1 MQQELSKRR
10 ITDMK
15 KNISIFKELFK
26 YLILVVILLFC
37 IMPFIFMILSSLR
50 PGAQMVQNGL
60 TLDFNPKTMSLHNFK
75 ALLEYNDGM
84 YFLWYKNSIVLTVLQ
99 TAFSLLFCAMVGYG
113 LSVYNFKG
121 RNLIFLIVLA
131 VMMIPTEVLILP
143 LFKLVVK
150 MNIIN
155 TKAGV
160 ILPFVVSPF
169 AVFYFRQYCLG
180 LPLDLI
186 DSGRIDGCNEIGIFF
201 KIMSPVMLP
210 AFAAIMILQA
220 MNSWNG
226 FVWPLI
232 ALRSNENMTLPI
244 GLNALLTPY
253 GNNYD
258 VLLAGAVFSVIP
270 IIILFL
276 INQKAF
282 ITGLTIGSIKG

>member
-1 MQQELSKRR
+1 
-10 ITDMK
+10 MK
-15 KNISIFKELFK
+15 NKKLALNEFLK
-26 YLILVVILLFC
+26 YLLLIVIFLFC

-75 ALLEYNDGM
+75 ALFNYNDGM
-84 YFLWYKNSIVLTVLQ
+84 FFLWFKNSIVLTAIQ
-99 TAFSLLFCAMVGYG
+99 TLLSLLFCAMVGYG
-113 LSVYNFKG
+113 LGVYNFKG
-121 RNLIFLIVLA
+121 RNVIFLIVLA

-143 LFKLVVK
+143 LFKLVV
-150 MNIIN
+150 NIKLIN
-155 TKAGV
+155 TKPGV

-169 AVFYFRQYCLG
+169 AIFYFRQYCLG

-186 DSGRIDGCNEIGIFF
+186 DSARIDGCNEIGIFF
-201 KIMSPVMLP
+201 KIMCPVMLP

-220 MNSWNG
+220 MNSWNS

-276 INQKAF
+276 VNQKAF
-282 ITGLTIGSIKG
+282 ITGLTVGSIKG

>member
-1 MQQELSKRR
+1 
-10 ITDMK
+10 MK
-15 KNISIFKELFK
+15 KNITIHISLLK
-26 YLILVVILLFC
+26 YLSLILILFFC
-37 IMPFIFMILSSLR
+37 IMPFIFMLLSSLR

-60 TLDFNPKTMSLHNFK
+60 QLDFNPKTMSLHNFK
-75 ALLEYNDGM
+75 ALFNYNDGM
-84 YFLWYKNSIVLTVLQ
+84 FFLWFKNSIVLTVLQ

-113 LSVYNFKG
+113 LSIYKFKG
-121 RNLIFLIVLA
+121 QNIVFLIVLA

-150 MNIIN
+150 IGLIN
-155 TKAGV
+155 TKPGV

-169 AVFYFRQYCLG
+169 AIFYFRQYCLG
-180 LPLDLI
+180 LPLDLV
-186 DSGRIDGCNEIGIFF
+186 DSARIDGCNEISIFF
-201 KIMSPVMLP
+201 KIMCPVMLP

-232 ALRSNENMTLPI
+232 VLRSNENMTLPI

-276 INQKAF
+276 VNQKAF
-282 ITGLTIGSIKG
+282 ITGLTVGSIKG

>member
-1 MQQELSKRR
+1 
-10 ITDMK
+10 MK
-15 KNISIFKELFK
+15 EKFAIYKTFLK
-26 YLILVVILLFC
+26 YIMLAVILLFC
-37 IMPFIFMILSSLR
+37 VMPFIFMLLSSLR

-75 ALLEYNDGM
+75 ALFGYNHGM
-84 YFLWYKNSIVLTVLQ
+84 FFLWFKNSIVLTALQ

-113 LSVYNFKG
+113 LGVYNFRG
-121 RNLIFLIVLA
+121 RNVIFLIVLA

-150 MNIIN
+150 IKLIN

-160 ILPFVVSPF
+160 ILPFVVSSF

-180 LPLDLI
+180 LPLELI
-186 DSGRIDGCNEIGIFF
+186 DSARIDGCNEISIFF

-210 AFAAIMILQA
+210 AYAAIMILQA

-282 ITGLTIGSIKG
+282 ITGLTVGSVKG

>member
-1 MQQELSKRR
+1 
-10 ITDMK
+10 MK
-15 KNISIFKELFK
+15 TRPSEYVLEVLKYFMLIVIF
-26 YLILVVILLFC
+26 LFC
-37 IMPFIFMILSSLR
+37 IMPFIFMLLSSLR

-60 TLDFNPKTMSLHNFK
+60 TLDFNFKTMSLHNFK
-75 ALLEYNDGM
+75 ALINYNDGM
-84 YFLWYKNSIVLTVLQ
+84 YFLWFKNSIILTALQ
-99 TAFSLLFCAMVGYG
+99 TALSLLFCSMVGYG
-113 LSVYNFKG
+113 LSVYQFKG

-150 MNIIN
+150 MKFIN
-155 TKAGV
+155 TKASV

-186 DSGRIDGCNEIGIFF
+186 DSARIDGCNEISIFF
-201 KIMSPVMLP
+201 RIMCPVMLP

-220 MNSWNG
+220 MSSWNG

-282 ITGLTIGSIKG
+282 ITGLTVGSVKG

>member
-1 MQQELSKRR
+1 
-10 ITDMK
+10 MK
-15 KNISIFKELFK
+15 EKFAIYKAFLK
-26 YLILVVILLFC
+26 YIMLAVILLFC
-37 IMPFIFMILSSLR
+37 VMPFIFMLLSSLR

-75 ALLEYNDGM
+75 ALFGYNHGM
-84 YFLWYKNSIVLTVLQ
+84 FFLWFKNSIVLTALQ

-113 LSVYNFKG
+113 LGVYNFKG
-121 RNLIFLIVLA
+121 RNVIFLIVLA

-150 MNIIN
+150 IKLIN

-160 ILPFVVSPF
+160 ILPFVVSSF

-180 LPLDLI
+180 LPLELI
-186 DSGRIDGCNEIGIFF
+186 DSARIDGCNEISIFF

-210 AFAAIMILQA
+210 AYAAIMILQA

-232 ALRSNENMTLPI
+232 ALRYNENMTLPI

-282 ITGLTIGSIKG
+282 ITGLTVGSVKG